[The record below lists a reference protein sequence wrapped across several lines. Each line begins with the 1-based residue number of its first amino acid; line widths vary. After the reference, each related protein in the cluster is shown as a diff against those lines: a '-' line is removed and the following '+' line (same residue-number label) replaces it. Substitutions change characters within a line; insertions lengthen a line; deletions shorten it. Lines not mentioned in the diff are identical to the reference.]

1 MKNSNS
7 SDPQPSPVSAPA
19 EIMGFSPWQRLKSK
33 RISYLTI
40 PLIVM
45 ATVTEFVILATGW
58 KYQQVVCLPKGMG
71 VTFFGIGPIGA
82 TILAVELLKL
92 PLAIWTASRQG
103 WQKKMMLVVGLP
115 VICLLTFQLVKDMAV
130 YEMGVA
136 LTPASQML
144 EQADKE
150 ETKIAQLKGE
160 LAAIETKKTD
170 RDHKLAELTATK
182 AKAGADLEESLKR
195 NNESRQDA
203 ISLTDYQK
211 QQLSEVQS
219 REANLIKQFDAD
231 TEQLTKA
238 IAELRAHRQ
247 TELPLATKWNAEQA
261 RIDNAYNAK
270 MAAYTNQK
278 AKYEKDKVEYDHA
291 TYLKRLLTMEPFDP
305 GVPPVREDNTFLK
318 PLVADIETQISTKEA
333 ELLAVNNKRRDA
345 VAQVEADA
353 HRLRG
358 EFDSRSITKREETD
372 HKRTE
377 LLAAQAALDTQWTA
391 EQKQINQEFQDSS
404 QKIDGIN
411 AEIDTCTKNAEGFY
425 ETREASIKNTQVYR
439 IATTVEI
446 VRGLLMGQRPV
457 SIKAT
462 ARERGDLYTDQISMV
477 RIWVYPVLAFIVAF
491 LPTLLVEIGFST
503 IFHPEK
509 QRPPYRIGF
518 FGRRLHWL
526 YTRAGRQKILRA
538 ERIAREATARIA
550 ERDKAVALAN
560 SAAEEAVTIAGNDV
574 EQAVAA
580 ANAAVQKARADK
592 EAGLQAAQDAILAAA
607 AENAE
612 QLRKN
617 KDEWAHKLAGMADSL
632 NRTVIEK
639 DALRDLQKSEIE
651 RQIQMRQNA
660 WSDRVTQ
667 LRQELDD
674 QRTAA
679 ETERTALIQEHH
691 QKLMEVSEESKIQVF
706 QARRAM
712 ADAEFAGVE
721 KVAGLSHDLK
731 QALHARDEAESQLK
745 HQADSLSLK
754 LAQAQ
759 EDAARDI
766 EKAGR
771 QEKHRLERQQLDFE
785 KVLRQR
791 EEDLEHRLKKNEQEL
806 SAAFDARLLE
816 EKTRAEQ
823 EGRRREAELERQS
836 EARIRE
842 QETRWHQEIQQL
854 EAAAQARL
862 QERDQQLQAQ
872 AEVRL
877 SDVQAQAEQAL
888 KRRESEFER
897 QLEVQSR
904 EAETRLRQELQQME
918 LAFHTKLKQREKE
931 LTALVATRETEL
943 QNQWAADLR
952 AREEEFE
959 RQAEV
964 RARATETRL
973 GYEAQQKEEAFKL
986 SLRQRE
992 HQLQS
997 QFDARQAELQTQW
1010 EQNRHGQ
1017 EQEWERN
1024 AEARTRATESRWT
1037 AELQQKEELFQ
1048 SKLRQRDEQWQA
1060 KLGSVRA
1067 ELLAKSEQE
1076 LRRHDAELAEAGLRA
1091 SAELE
1096 SKLRQEMQQ
1105 KDEVAEA
1112 RATHRE
1118 QDLVTQLAAQAEAHR
1133 AAQAQ
1138 WETESKEKIRTTTEH
1153 FKALQDRIEKECEDA
1168 KAVASER
1175 LRRVQNLEKK
1185 LTEAS
1190 LFLNGWKNGKH
1201 LVELEPA
1208 R

>member
-1 MKNSNS
+1 
-7 SDPQPSPVSAPA
+7 
-19 EIMGFSPWQRLKSK
+19 MGFFPWHLLKSK
-33 RISYLTI
+33 RIAYLTL

-103 WQKKMMLVVGLP
+103 WQKGLMLVMGLP

-150 ETKIAQLKGE
+150 ETKITQLKGE
-160 LAAIETKKTD
+160 LAAIEAKKAD

-182 AKAGADLEESLKR
+182 DKAEAELEASLKR
-195 NNESRQDA
+195 NDDSRQDA

-231 TEQLTKA
+231 TEQLTKS
-238 IAELRAHRQ
+238 ITDLRARRL
-247 TELPLATKWNAEQA
+247 TELPLAAKWNAEQA

-270 MAAYTNQK
+270 LAAYTNKKTQ
-278 AKYEKDKVEYDHA
+278 YDKDKAAYDHA
-291 TYLKRLLTMEPFDP
+291 SYFKRVLMMEPVDP
-305 GVPPVREDNTFLK
+305 GVPPERENNTFLK
-318 PLVADIETQISTKEA
+318 PVEVADIEAQISTKEA
-333 ELLAVNNKRRDA
+333 ELLAVSNKRRDA
-345 VAQVEADA
+345 VAQVESDA
-353 HRLRG
+353 NRLRQ
-358 EFDSRSITKREETD
+358 EYDSRSVTKREEAD
-372 HKRTE
+372 RKRTE
-377 LLAAQAALDTQWTA
+377 LLAAQATLSSQWTA
-391 EQKQINQEFQDSS
+391 EEKEINQEFQDAAK
-404 QKIDGIN
+404 KIDGIN
-411 AEIDTCTKNAEGFY
+411 AEIDTYTKEAEGFY

-462 ARERGDLYTDQISMV
+462 AKERGDLYTDQISMV

-503 IFHPEK
+503 IFQPEK
-509 QRPPYRIGF
+509 QRPSYRLGF

-538 ERIAREATARIA
+538 ERVAREASAQIDN
-550 ERDKAVALAN
+550 RDKAVAEAN
-560 SAAEEAVTIAGNDV
+560 AATEKGVAEANAAAEKAIATTNANAEKAMASANAAAEEAMAIAG
-574 EQAVAA
+574 ATA
-580 ANAAVQKARADK
+580 QKAMADK
-592 EAGLQAAQDAILAAA
+592 QAGLQAAQDAMDAAA
-607 AENAE
+607 AEHEE
-612 QLRKN
+612 QMRNSKE
-617 KDEWAHKLAGMADSL
+617 EWVAKLADLADSL
-632 NRTVIEK
+632 NRTVVEK
-639 DALRDLQKSEIE
+639 DALRDLQRSEIE

-660 WSDRVTQ
+660 WSDRLTQ

-674 QRTAA
+674 QRAAA

-691 QKLMEVSEESKIQVF
+691 TKLMEVSEECKTQVIQT
-706 QARRAM
+706 RREM
-712 ADAEFAGVE
+712 ADAEFASVE
-721 KVAGLSHDLK
+721 KLAKLSHDLK

-745 HQADSLSLK
+745 HQVDSFSLK

-759 EDAARDI
+759 EDAAREI

-785 KVLRQR
+785 KTLRQR

-806 SAAFDARLLE
+806 SVAFDARLVE
-816 EKTRAEQ
+816 EKNRVEQ
-823 EGRRREAELERQS
+823 DARRREAELERQS
-836 EARIRE
+836 ETRVQE
-842 QETRWHQEIQQL
+842 QEARLHQEIQQI
-854 EAAAQARL
+854 
-862 QERDQQLQAQ
+862 QAQ

-877 SDVQAQAEQAL
+877 SDAQAQAEQAL
-888 KRRESEFER
+888 RRRESEFER

-904 EAETRLRQELQQME
+904 EADTRLRQELQQKE
-918 LAFHTKLKQREKE
+918 LAFHARLKQRENE
-931 LTALVATRETEL
+931 LTALAAVRETEL
-943 QNQWAADLR
+943 QNQLAADLR

-959 RQAEV
+959 RQTESRV
-964 RARATETRL
+964 HATETRL
-973 GYEAQQKEEAFKL
+973 GYDAQQKEEAFQIKM
-986 SLRQRE
+986 RQRE

-1010 EQNRHGQ
+1010 DQNLHSH

-1024 AEARTRATESRWT
+1024 AEARARATESRWI

-1048 SKLRQRDEQWQA
+1048 SRLRQRDEEWQA
-1060 KLGSVRA
+1060 KLASVRI
-1067 ELLAKSEQE
+1067 ELQAKSEQE
-1076 LRRHDAELAEAGLRA
+1076 LRRRDAESAEAGLRA
-1091 SAELE
+1091 AAELE
-1096 SKLRQEMQQ
+1096 SKLRQEVQQ
-1105 KDEVAEA
+1105 KDEVAQAKA
-1112 RATHRE
+1112 RQRE
-1118 QDLVTQLAAQAEAHR
+1118 QDLAAQLAAQAEAHR
-1133 AAQAQ
+1133 ATQMQ
-1138 WETESKEKIRTTTEH
+1138 WEAESKEKTCAAFEQFR
-1153 FKALQDRIEKECEDA
+1153 ALQDRTEKERDDA
-1168 KAVASER
+1168 KALATDR
-1175 LRRVQNLEKK
+1175 LRQVQHLEKK
-1185 LTEAS
+1185 LTDVS
-1190 LFLNGWKNGKH
+1190 MFLNGWKNGNH
-1201 LVELEPA
+1201 LVEVES
-1208 R
+1208 RR